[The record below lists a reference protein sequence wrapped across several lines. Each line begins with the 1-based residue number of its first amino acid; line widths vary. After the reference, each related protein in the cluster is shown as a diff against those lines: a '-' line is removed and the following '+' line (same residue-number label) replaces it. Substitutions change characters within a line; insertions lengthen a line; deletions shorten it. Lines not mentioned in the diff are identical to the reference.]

1 MTIEAGQPI
10 PKATFQIKT
19 DEGIDAHE
27 TSEYFATGRTVMFA
41 LPGAFT
47 STCSAKHLP
56 EFVDRADDLKS
67 AGIDRIACLAVND
80 AHVMK
85 AWGDQHGTAGKI
97 DMMADPHAEFSRAL
111 GIAVQM
117 GAILGE
123 RATRCVMIID
133 DGVLT
138 KMMVEEVGAYEVS
151 SPASVLANDE
161 ASLAGKR
168 RCGGARELVA
178 ALVHLVACMALDPV
192 PGNVMALH
200 GFIKRLPQILVQ
212 HRLLCCRAPAIGLP
226 ARHPVGDALHHIFAV
241 GMKIDP
247 HRPFQGIQPLNGGLK
262 LHPVVGRSLDPAA
275 QLAHLVAPLQDRR
288 PSAGTG
294 IVKAGAVRVE
304 GDRILHVR
312 ARCHRPPFQ
321 IPTGGSAEC
330 SNIPSGLSG

>member
-1 MTIEAGQPI
+1 MRLSFDHFPGQDIMTIEAGQPI

-67 AGIDRIACLAVND
+67 AGIDRIACLSVND

-85 AWGDQHGTAGKI
+85 AWGDQHGRLKDRHDGGPACRIFTR
-97 DMMADPHAEFSRAL
+97 S

-138 KMMVEEVGAYEVS
+138 KIMVEEVGAYEVS
-151 SPASVLANDE
+151 SPASVLAN
-161 ASLAGKR
+161 
-168 RCGGARELVA
+168 
-178 ALVHLVACMALDPV
+178 
-192 PGNVMALH
+192 
-200 GFIKRLPQILVQ
+200 I
-212 HRLLCCRAPAIGLP
+212 
-226 ARHPVGDALHHIFAV
+226 
-241 GMKIDP
+241 
-247 HRPFQGIQPLNGGLK
+247 
-262 LHPVVGRSLDPAA
+262 
-275 QLAHLVAPLQDRR
+275 
-288 PSAGTG
+288 
-294 IVKAGAVRVE
+294 
-304 GDRILHVR
+304 
-312 ARCHRPPFQ
+312 
-321 IPTGGSAEC
+321 
-330 SNIPSGLSG
+330 